1 MARQTAKRVPPAS
14 QRTTR
19 TPARANG
26 SRAASAKTTKTTGA
40 KPKANGSRAA
50 SSRGSS
56 SRSTSSRTSAS
67 RTATRRQPASSTR
80 RRPAAPPQ
88 ESHAR
93 EFWGVGFIVLAFLTA
108 FGVWFDSAGDVGMIL
123 MLFFR
128 GLFGVLGLFAP
139 LALVAVGVCL
149 LREPSKDHGRIAV
162 GSAVTVAALSG
173 MWHLA
178 QGAPA
183 FSAKLA
189 ALHRA
194 AGWFGAAMSLP
205 LREIAATG
213 GAVVILL
220 GLLALGLLITTATP
234 PRTVLRWIT
243 DGASAKRDKRAES
256 KERRRLEDEERAAAQ
271 AAQAAES
278 GNDDAKPELPPEP
291 VLVDDAAEAL
301 TSIVLDDDPDATGPI
316 FEGVTD
322 DEEDELVGA
331 VAAGELSDTQLLPS
345 APDMT
350 AEASDDQAIKLA
362 PTGEDPWANYELPP
376 LTLLR
381 SGKAAPGNKRTLDQM
396 TRALEHT
403 LQQFGVDAKVARVS
417 RGPTVTRF
425 ELQLGDGVRVGA
437 VTKLGDDISYA
448 LATAEIRIVA
458 PIPGK
463 SAIGIE
469 VPNRDRDL
477 ITLGDVLRSP
487 EAEAQRHPLGVGIG
501 VDISGNSV
509 MVNLAS
515 MPHLLIAGATGSGK
529 SVTMNG
535 IVTSIVARA
544 TPAQVRMILV
554 DPKRVEL
561 NHYDGAPHLLTPVV
575 TDPKRATEALAW
587 TVKEMEQRYERL
599 ALLGYRNIDTYNQA
613 VREGTVRNVAALK
626 QSRADELA
634 DRGGSGLP
642 GAQAAEGGSAQVW
655 EPLPYILF
663 VIDELADLMMVAPRD
678 VEGHI
683 VRIAQMAR
691 AVGIHLIVATQRP
704 SVDVVTGLIKA
715 NIPSRIALAMA
726 TQADSRTILD
736 QGGAEKLVGHGDM
749 LFMPANASKP
759 HRIQGCYI
767 DEAEIEKIIEHC
779 TSQRRADYATGIVR
793 SGDAAAM
800 ADMTGDDAT
809 DESLTRAAMELVVR
823 SGLGSTSMLQRKLKV
838 GFARAGRLM
847 DELETM
853 GVVGPSEG
861 PKARTVL
868 MSVEELENRVE
879 QGV

>member
-1 MARQTAKRVPPAS
+1 MARQTTKRMPASSS

-19 TPARANG
+19 TPAR
-26 SRAASAKTTKTTGA
+26 SSSAAPKTATR
-40 KPKANGSRAA
+40 S
-50 SSRGSS
+50 SSRSS
-56 SRSTSSRTSAS
+56 SRSTSTAAS
-67 RTATRRQPASSTR
+67 RSSSSRQPAR
-80 RRPAAPPQ
+80 RAAAAPPPA
-88 ESHAR
+88 SHAR
-93 EFWGVGFIVLAFLTA
+93 EFWGIGLIVLAVLTA
-108 FGVWFDSAGDVGMIL
+108 VGVWFDSAGDVGIL
-123 MLFFR
+123 LLLLFR

-139 LALVAVGVCL
+139 IALATVGVFL
-149 LREPSKDHGRIAV
+149 LREPSPAHARVAV
-162 GSAVTVAALSG
+162 GAGVTTAAVGGL
-173 MWHLA
+173 WHLA
-178 QGAPA
+178 TGAPA
-183 FSAKLA
+183 FGAKQA
-189 ALHRA
+189 ALHHA
-194 AGWFGAAMSLP
+194 AGWLGAAVALP
-205 LREIAATG
+205 LRSIAATG
-213 GAVVILL
+213 GAIVLL
-220 GLLALGLLITTATP
+220 IGLLCLGLLITTATP
-234 PRTVLRWIT
+234 PRTVLRWVA
-243 DGASAKRDKRAES
+243 GRASSASAKRNERI
-256 KERRRLEDEERAAAQ
+256 ERRRLEAEEAAAM
-271 AAQAAES
+271 AAQEA
-278 GNDDAKPELPPEP
+278 PPPPEP
-291 VLVDDAAEAL
+291 PTE
-301 TSIVLDDDPDATGPI
+301 IVLDEEEVAVTTVLDDPDEATGPI

-322 DEEDELVGA
+322 DDDTSEITLDEVESLT
-331 VAAGELSDTQLLPS
+331 DTQLMPV
-345 APDMT
+345 APDLT
-350 AEASDDQAIKLA
+350 IAGAEAVKLA
-362 PTGEDPWANYELPP
+362 PPGEDPWANYELPP
-376 LTLLR
+376 LDLLR
-381 SGKAAPGNKRTLDQM
+381 VGKSAPGNKKTLDQM

-463 SAIGIE
+463 SAIGVE

-487 EAEAQRHPLGVGIG
+487 EAEAQLHPLAAGIG
-501 VDISGNSV
+501 VDISGNPV

-529 SVTMNG
+529 SVTMNS
-535 IVTSIVARA
+535 IVTTIIARA
-544 TPAQVRMILV
+544 TPAQVRMVLV

-613 VREGTVRNVAALK
+613 VRDGTVRSVPALK
-626 QSRADELA
+626 HTAATAASDADGET
-634 DRGGSGLP
+634 P
-642 GAQAAEGGSAQVW
+642 SAPVW

-767 DEAEIEKIIEHC
+767 DEAEIAKIVEHA
-779 TSQRRADYATGIVR
+779 TSQRRAEYATGITR
-793 SGDAAAM
+793 EGAAATM
-800 ADMTGDDAT
+800 ADLTGDDAS
-809 DESLTRAAMELVVR
+809 DADLTRAAMDLVVR

-868 MSVEELENRVE
+868 MTVEELENRAE
-879 QGV
+879 QGL

>member
-1 MARQTAKRVPPAS
+1 MARTAKRVSPPPA
-14 QRTTR
+14 RKK
-19 TPARANG
+19 PAARG
-26 SRAASAKTTKTTGA
+26 SASTTGT
-40 KPKANGSRAA
+40 R
-50 SSRGSS
+50 SS
-56 SRSTSSRTSAS
+56 SRSTTTR
-67 RTATRRQPASSTR
+67 ATSTR
-80 RRPAAPPQ
+80 APARKAPPRNSRKAPPPQ

-93 EFWGVGFIVLAFLTA
+93 EFWGIGLIVLAVLTA
-108 FGVWFDSAGDVGMIL
+108 FGVWFDSAGTIGVY
-123 MLFFR
+123 LFLLFR

-139 LALVAVGVCL
+139 VAILAVGVCL
-149 LREPSKDHGRIAV
+149 LRDRSKAHARIAV
-162 GSAVTVAALSG
+162 GAAVTTAALAG
-173 MWHLA
+173 LWHLA
-178 QGAPA
+178 KGAPA
-183 FSAKLA
+183 FGAKPA
-189 ALHRA
+189 ALHKA
-194 AGWFGAAMSLP
+194 AGWLGAGVSLP

-213 GAVVILL
+213 GAVVLLL
-220 GLLALGLLITTATP
+220 GLLALGLLISTATP
-234 PRTVLRWIT
+234 PRTVIRWAVE
-243 DGASAKRDKRAES
+243 GAAARRDQRAETR
-256 KERRRLEDEERAAAQ
+256 ERKRLEAEEAAAAQ
-271 AAQAAES
+271 VDDVAVDIDITDAE
-278 GNDDAKPELPPEP
+278 PPEEGP
-291 VLVDDAAEAL
+291 AEVPTTLFDDVE
-301 TSIVLDDDPDATGPI
+301 DQEATGPI
-316 FEGVTD
+316 FEGVVD
-322 DEEDELVGA
+322 DDADDTGD
-331 VAAGELSDTQLLPS
+331 LSDTQLMPS
-345 APDMT
+345 APSHATTRMV
-350 AEASDDQAIKLA
+350 DDAALKLA
-362 PTGEDPWANYELPP
+362 PPPDGEDPWANYELPP

-487 EAEAQRHPLGVGIG
+487 EAEAQAHPMAAGIG

-535 IVTSIVARA
+535 IVTSIIARA

-613 VREGTVRNVAALK
+613 VREGNVRNVSALK
-626 QSRADELA
+626 HSAATNASDADGE
-634 DRGGSGLP
+634 
-642 GAQAAEGGSAQVW
+642 AAAPVW

-767 DEAEIEKIIEHC
+767 DESEIEKIIEHC
-779 TSQRRADYATGIVR
+779 TSQRRAEYAAGIVR

-800 ADMTGDDAT
+800 ADLTGDDAT

-868 MSVEELENRVE
+868 MSVEELENQTE
-879 QGV
+879 QGL

>member
-1 MARQTAKRVPPAS
+1 
-14 QRTTR
+14 
-19 TPARANG
+19 
-26 SRAASAKTTKTTGA
+26 
-40 KPKANGSRAA
+40 
-50 SSRGSS
+50 
-56 SRSTSSRTSAS
+56 
-67 RTATRRQPASSTR
+67 
-80 RRPAAPPQ
+80 
-88 ESHAR
+88 
-93 EFWGVGFIVLAFLTA
+93 
-108 FGVWFDSAGDVGMIL
+108 
-123 MLFFR
+123 
-128 GLFGVLGLFAP
+128 GLFAP
-139 LALVAVGVCL
+139 IVLATAGICL
-149 LREPSKDHGRIAV
+149 LREPTPAHGRVAV
-162 GSAVTVAALSG
+162 GATVMAASLG
-173 MWHLA
+173 GLWHLA
-178 QGAPA
+178 AGAPA
-183 FSAKLA
+183 FGAKPA

-194 AGWFGAAMSLP
+194 AGWLGAAMSLP
-205 LREIAATG
+205 LRDVAATA
-213 GAVVILL
+213 GAVVLLL

-234 PRTVLRWIT
+234 PRTVVRSVA
-243 DGASAKRDKRAES
+243 DRMAARSARREERR
-256 KERRRLEDEERAAAQ
+256 ERRRLQAEEQAGTAA
-271 AAQAAES
+271 
-278 GNDDAKPELPPEP
+278 
-291 VLVDDAAEAL
+291 VDDPGAEGPS
-301 TSIVLDDDPDATGPI
+301 TGTVLDDEPVTTLLDEKEDPDATGPI
-316 FEGVTD
+316 FEGVSD
-322 DEEDELVGA
+322 DVDED
-331 VAAGELSDTQLLPS
+331 VALSDTQLIPS
-345 APDMT
+345 VPESTPGD
-350 AEASDDQAIKLA
+350 SAIKLD
-362 PTGEDPWANYELPP
+362 PPSGSDPWADYELPS
-376 LTLLR
+376 LDLLR
-381 SGKAAPGNKRTLDQM
+381 TGKSAPGNKRTLDQM

-487 EAEAQRHPLGVGIG
+487 EAEAQRHPLAAAIG
-501 VDISGNSV
+501 VDISGSAV
-509 MVNLAS
+509 MVNLAA

-535 IVTSIVARA
+535 IVTSIITRA
-544 TPAQVRMILV
+544 TPAQVRMVLV

-613 VREGTVRNVAALK
+613 VREGTIRSVEALK
-626 QSRADELA
+626 QTRAEELSA
-634 DRGGSGLP
+634 QRGSGLP
-642 GAQAAEGGSAQVW
+642 GAQAAEGGSAPVW

-678 VEGHI
+678 VESHI

-715 NIPSRIALAMA
+715 NIPSRVALAMA

-749 LFMPANASKP
+749 LFLPANASKP

-767 DEAEIEKIIEHC
+767 DEAEIFRIIEHC
-779 TSQRRADYATGIVR
+779 TTQRRADYTPGITR
-793 SGDAAAM
+793 EGAQAAM
-800 ADMTGDDAT
+800 ADMTGDDAS
-809 DESLTRAAMELVVR
+809 DEDLTRAAMELVVR

-861 PKARTVL
+861 PKARQVL
-868 MSVEELENRVE
+868 MTVEELENRS
-879 QGV
+879 